1 MKQKKRQNSYGKC
14 QETAKEAKSLECGSV
29 DLLNVEVTIHLGP
42 AGCKNSE
49 TPVTAGLS
57 GQL

>member
-1 MKQKKRQNSYGKC
+1 MESAKKQQKRQN
-14 QETAKEAKSLECGSV
+14 
-29 DLLNVEVTIHLGP
+29 LLNVEVTIHLGP